1 MNGPIAAVAGQV
13 PDACCVTRC
22 DKGGCRVDLRK
33 GVPPSRVIVDMDCDG
48 LRIPNGMKRCDYL
61 FFGAGSDVTCVAP
74 IEFKSGGL
82 RASTVLEQ
90 LEGGARM
97 ADAWLP
103 QEVSFRLIPILAH
116 GKGIRR
122 KALNELRAKKIQLRG
137 QRKRAV
143 LIKCG
148 DPLTKALG
156 P

>member
-1 MNGPIAAVAGQV
+1 MNGLVAAIAGQV
-13 PDACCVTRC
+13 PDACRATRC
-22 DKGGCRVDLRK
+22 HKGGCRIDLGK
-33 GVPPSRVIVDMDCDG
+33 GVPRSRVIVDMDCDG
-48 LRIPNGMKRCDYL
+48 LQIPNGWKRCDYL
-61 FFGAGSDVTCVAP
+61 FFGAESDVIFVAP
-74 IEFKSGGL
+74 IELKSGGL
-82 RASTVLEQ
+82 RASAVLKQ

-97 ADAWLP
+97 AHAWLP
-103 QEVSFRLIPILAH
+103 QNVSFRLIPIVVH

-122 KALNELRAKKIQLRG
+122 KALIDLRSKKILLRG